1 MDTTFQ
7 QNDPKMAGTLMPFK
21 EFMLFA
27 DTYREDPE
35 FRARVDED
43 VTSVMDEWGIPF
55 QPGVELRIAEN
66 TAEVVHFVL
75 PPDPNVAL
83 SDESLGMVAGGK
95 TSSTAG
101 SAGSASTASSVC
113 TTASCAGSASSVGS
127 VGSHGG

>member
-1 MDTTFQ
+1 MISPQ
-7 QNDPKMAGTLMPFK
+7 SQSPESHGLEHMQSV
-21 EFMLFA
+21 FMRA
-27 DTYREDPE
+27 VYDPE
-35 FRARVDED
+35 FHSLMATDPREAL
-43 VTSVMDEWGIPF
+43 SSKGLPS
-55 QPGVELRIAEN
+55 PPLGAEILVHVN
-66 TAEVVHFVL
+66 TPDTFHIVFPA
-75 PPDPNVAL
+75 DPNVAL